1 MRKERALSE
10 YSDRRTRRTE
20 RALREAL
27 VALLQEKPLSRITV
41 SDVIEL
47 ADIGR
52 STFYRH
58 YQDVPSMAESMGA
71 ALIGEVREILYDK
84 TDADSRSL
92 SADCINAVMSYLRN
106 DKTFFLALIGPNGDA
121 RFSRALDDMFCQF
134 ARDRFWSNFEGG
146 KKNPLL
152 PLLFTFC
159 YSGLRSLLQAW
170 LEGECAEDE
179 ERVACIA
186 ENLEVHSQRAF
197 LETAVV

>member
-1 MRKERALSE
+1 MGE

-71 ALIGEVREILYDK
+71 ALIGDVGEILYDK
-84 TDADSRSL
+84 TKVGSLSL
-92 SADCINAVMSYLRN
+92 SADCVSAVMSYLRN
-106 DKTFFLALIGPNGDA
+106 DKTLFLALIGPNGDA
-121 RFSRALDDMFCQF
+121 RFSRALDDMFCEF
-134 ARDRFWSNFEGG
+134 AQDRFWSSFEGG
-146 KKNPLL
+146 RENPLL
-152 PLLFTFC
+152 PLLFTFY

-170 LEGECAEDE
+170 LEGDCAEDE
-179 ERVACIA
+179 ELVARIA

-197 LETAVV
+197 LETALA